1 MTDSILECC
10 QMPENQPLPI
20 GNAPQMRIRRDYT
33 ALGSWGAEA
42 ASESP
47 G

>member
-1 MTDSILECC
+1 
-10 QMPENQPLPI
+10 MPENQPLTI
-20 GNAPQMRIRRDYT
+20 GNAPQMRIRSQIYT
-33 ALGSWGAEA
+33 AFGSWGVEA